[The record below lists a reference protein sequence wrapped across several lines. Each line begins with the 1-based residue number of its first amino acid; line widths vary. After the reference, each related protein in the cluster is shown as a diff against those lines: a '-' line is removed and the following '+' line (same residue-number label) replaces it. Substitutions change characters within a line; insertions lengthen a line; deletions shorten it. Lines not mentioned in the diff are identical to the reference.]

1 MWVKLR
7 TSSSEGNRSVRVSI
21 DIGASSGRH
30 IIGYMDN
37 GELKLEEIYRFKNG
51 PVSFNNHL
59 IWDIDYLFDEV
70 KEGIKIA
77 LEKYKDI
84 VSMSID
90 TWGVDYV
97 LLENDKTIYPVYTYR
112 DDRTDESVKEVSK
125 IMKYEDMY
133 KITGCQFQKF
143 NTVFQLYR
151 DKMDGRLDK
160 ATDFLMIP
168 EYLIYRLT
176 GKKVKEITNAST
188 TGIYDYNKKEY
199 SDVIIDKL
207 GLKKSL
213 FKEVIGSYE
222 TVGYFTKEI
231 EDEVKGN
238 ILVKLCA
245 THDTGSAVEG
255 IKLKDNS
262 IYISSGTWSLLGA
275 KRDELLISD
284 ESFKYNY
291 SNELGPT
298 YVRLQK
304 NIMGLWIT
312 QNLKKE
318 LNKGF
323 VELAN
328 MAEESTYNELFNV
341 NDDRFFSP
349 TNTKDSIIG
358 YFKEKNMELP
368 KNDNDIIRSTYR
380 SLAYSY
386 KEAIDEL
393 ETITNNKYDYL
404 YIVGGGAQNKFLNKC
419 IMEFI
424 KNKEIIILP
433 IEATSIGNLHV
444 QMES

>member
-1 MWVKLR
+1 MKYYLA
-7 TSSSEGNRSVRVSI
+7 I